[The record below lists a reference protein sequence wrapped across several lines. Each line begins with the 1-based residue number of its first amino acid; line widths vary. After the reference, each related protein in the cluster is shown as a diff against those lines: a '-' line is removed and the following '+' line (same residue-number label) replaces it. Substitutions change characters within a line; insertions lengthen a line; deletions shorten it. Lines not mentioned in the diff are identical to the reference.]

1 MFGSLPPPP
10 RRHVPADLDLC
21 DLAVLTSC
29 HDELAARPDP
39 ALLLGV
45 DLSLIKDADL
55 AARVRDHLQVFTFN
69 KFPARKR
76 IQPLLDRAA
85 AAGTARS
92 ASGT

>member
-1 MFGSLPPPP
+1 
-10 RRHVPADLDLC
+10 
-21 DLAVLTSC
+21 
-29 HDELAARPDP
+29 
-39 ALLLGV
+39 LLLGI
-45 DLSLIKDADL
+45 DLSLVKDAEL

-92 ASGT
+92 APQT